1 MLKNL
6 KTVIKIEISMYMSKS
21 RLDKTEEK
29 KGKLGDKIE
38 EITQN
43 SMQKNRKYEKK
54 RETAKKGQKQKS
66 QTILIKNKK
75 QNIEDKNKKYF
86 KA

>member
-54 RETAKKGQKQKS
+54 KRNGKERAKVEVPNY
-66 QTILIKNKK
+66 INKK
-75 QNIEDKNKKYF
+75 QKIENRG
-86 KA
+86 

>member
-29 KGKLGDKIE
+29 KGKVGDKIE

-54 RETAKKGQKQKS
+54 RETAKKGQK
-66 QTILIKNKK
+66 
-75 QNIEDKNKKYF
+75 
-86 KA
+86 

>member
-43 SMQKNRKYEKK
+43 SMQKNRKYE
-54 RETAKKGQKQKS
+54 
-66 QTILIKNKK
+66 NKK
-75 QNIEDKNKKYF
+75 EEQQRKGKSRSPKLY
-86 KA
+86 

>member
-43 SMQKNRKYEKK
+43 SMQKNRKYENKTEEQQ
-54 RETAKKGQKQKS
+54 RKGKS
-66 QTILIKNKK
+66 RSPKL
-75 QNIEDKNKKYF
+75 Y
-86 KA
+86 

>member
-43 SMQKNRKYEKK
+43 SMQKNRKYE
-54 RETAKKGQKQKS
+54 
-66 QTILIKNKK
+66 NKK
-75 QNIEDKNKKYF
+75 EERQRKGKSRSPKLY
-86 KA
+86 